1 MVKIKTIIKKKVNKT
16 ICVHKTELTACSMA
30 VACLHK
36 KTNTNFGDNVNKVN
50 KQKVSLEF
58 HAYIVQHC
66 TFVKFIY
73 SEKATNFCEISTVDL
88 SYVVT
93 VKSYSGDFT
102 KFCGLLKGQLI
113 SKCLFWYLQF
123 SQKSNENF

>member
-1 MVKIKTIIKKKVNKT
+1 MKKKVNKT
-16 ICVHKTELTACSMA
+16 ICVQKTELTACSMA

-66 TFVKFIY
+66 TFVI
-73 SEKATNFCEISTVDL
+73 NLRD
-88 SYVVT
+88 
-93 VKSYSGDFT
+93 
-102 KFCGLLKGQLI
+102 GQLLLNAEV
-113 SKCLFWYLQF
+113 LFVYYW
-123 SQKSNENF
+123 KT

>member
-36 KTNTNFGDNVNKVN
+36 KTNTNFSDNANKVN

-66 TFVKFIY
+66 TFVINLGQ
-73 SEKATNFCEISTVDL
+73 S
-88 SYVVT
+88 
-93 VKSYSGDFT
+93 
-102 KFCGLLKGQLI
+102 LLNAEV
-113 SKCLFWYLQF
+113 LFVYYW
-123 SQKSNENF
+123 KT